1 MRNSFGLTDRD
12 MRTIRS
18 IFEKYDELSCVHIY
32 GSRANG
38 NYHAGSDIDL
48 AVMDEEL
55 SDVLIRR
62 MKSDFEESSLPYF
75 VDIVHFPSLQHESL
89 KEQIRQAGVPFYNA
103 ITVAV

>member
-1 MRNSFGLTDRD
+1 MRNAFGLTDRD
-12 MRTIRS
+12 MRTIRD
-18 IFEKYDELSCVHIY
+18 IFKKYAAVSCVYIY

-38 NYHAGSDIDL
+38 DYHAGSDIDL

-55 SDVLIRR
+55 SDELIRR

-89 KEQIRQAGVPFYNA
+89 KEQIRQAGTPFYDA
-103 ITVAV
+103 TTVAA